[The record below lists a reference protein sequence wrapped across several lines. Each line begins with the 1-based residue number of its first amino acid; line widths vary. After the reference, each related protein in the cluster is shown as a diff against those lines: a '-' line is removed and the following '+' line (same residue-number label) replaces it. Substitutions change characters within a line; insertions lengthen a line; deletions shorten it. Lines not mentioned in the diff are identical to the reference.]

1 MISRRD
7 VLAATAAG
15 GVVAAA
21 SMTLANAASAPEK
34 SPISFGNPDDPPQG
48 AINAKNLRSVTDPGP
63 QNPAIRSQFP
73 AAFSPPPTDVGSMPL
88 SWASFNN
95 APRRIQNGGWAREVT
110 QSDFAVAETLS
121 GVNMRLTSGGIREMH
136 WHQFAEWAYMTYG
149 SCRITVLDEL
159 GRPYVAD
166 VNEGDLWYFPAG
178 LPHSLQGLGAD
189 GCEFLIVF
197 DDGHASEF
205 TTLLMTEWFTHTP
218 PNILADNFGVPVETF
233 AKIPLRDLYIFQGD
247 LPGDLAVDRAAVS
260 GRGAPPHPFTF
271 SLGSMAPTRETRGGT
286 VRIADSRNFTV
297 STTVAAAL
305 LTIRPGG
312 MREMHWHPNADEWQY
327 WIKGKGQMTI
337 FNTGPNAVTMD
348 FNPGDVGYV
357 KKNLGHYIKNTGDT
371 DLQVLEVFKAPR
383 FADVS
388 LSDWI
393 THTPPALVSQ
403 HLNVSAETI
412 AKFPRNK
419 PDIVPL

>member
-7 VLAATAAG
+7 ALTATAAG
-15 GVVAAA
+15 AVVTAAT
-21 SMTLANAASAPEK
+21 MTAASAAPEK
-34 SPISFGNPDDPPQG
+34 AKISFGNPNDPPQG
-48 AINAKNLRSVTDPGP
+48 AINATNPRSITDSGP
-63 QNPAIRSQFP
+63 QNSAISSQFP
-73 AAFSPPPTDVGSMPL
+73 SAFSPPATDVGSMPL

-110 QSDFAVAETLS
+110 QADFAIAETLS

-149 SCRITVLDEL
+149 SCRITVLNET
-159 GRPYVAD
+159 GRPYIAD

-178 LPHSLQGLGAD
+178 LPHSLQGLGPD

-205 TTLLMTEWFTHTP
+205 STLLVTEWFTHTP
-218 PNILADNFGVPVETF
+218 PNILAENFGVPVETF
-233 AKIPLRDLYIFQGD
+233 ANIPLRDLYIFQGD
-247 LPGDLAVDRAAVS
+247 LPGDLAADRAAVS
-260 GRGAPPHPFTF
+260 GKGAPPHPFTF
-271 SLGSMAPTRETRGGT
+271 SLGSMAPARETRGGT
-286 VRIADSRNFTV
+286 VRIADSKNFTV

-312 MREMHWHPNADEWQY
+312 VREMHWHPNADEWQY
-327 WIKGKGQMTI
+327 WIKGKGTMTI

-371 DLQVLEVFKAPR
+371 DLQVLEVFRAPQ
-383 FADVS
+383 FMDVS

-393 THTPPALVSQ
+393 THTPPALVAQ
-403 HLNVSAETI
+403 HLNVSPETI
-412 AKFPRNK
+412 AKFPRSK
-419 PDIVPL
+419 PDIMPL

>member
-1 MISRRD
+1 MVTRRE
-7 VLAATAAG
+7 VLAATA

-21 SMTLANAASAPEK
+21 GASKVAAAPEK
-34 SPISFGNPDDPPQG
+34 SPISFGNPDDPLQG
-48 AINAKNLRSVTDPGP
+48 AINATNPRSVADPGP
-63 QNPAIRSQFP
+63 QNPAISGQFP
-73 AAFSPPPTDVGSMPL
+73 SAFSPAPTNVGSMPL

-110 QSDFAVAETLS
+110 QSDFAIADTLA

-149 SCRITVLDEL
+149 TCRITVLDEA
-159 GRPYVAD
+159 GRPYIAD
-166 VNEGDLWYFPAG
+166 VKEGDLWYFPAG
-178 LPHSLQGLGAD
+178 FPHSLQGLGSD

-205 TTLLMTEWFTHTP
+205 STLLVTEWFTHTP
-218 PNILADNFGVPVETF
+218 PDVLALNFGVPAETF
-233 AKIPLRDLYIFQGD
+233 AKIPLRDLYIFQGN
-247 LPGDLAVDRAAVS
+247 LPGELAADQAAVS
-260 GRGAPPHPFTF
+260 GKGAPPHPFTF

-286 VRIADSRNFTV
+286 VRIADSTNFTV

-327 WIKGKGQMTI
+327 WIKGKGRMTI
-337 FNTGPNAVTMD
+337 FNTGPKAVTMD

-357 KKNLGHYIKNTGDT
+357 KKNLGHYIQNTGDT
-371 DLQVLEVFKAPR
+371 DLQVLEVFRAPQ
-383 FADVS
+383 FMDVS

-393 THTPPALVSQ
+393 THTPPALVAQ
-403 HLNVSAETI
+403 HLNMSEETI
-412 AKFPRNK
+412 AQFPRSK
-419 PDIVPL
+419 PEIVPA

>member
-7 VLAATAAG
+7 ALAATAAG
-15 GVVAAA
+15 AVMTAAT
-21 SMTLANAASAPEK
+21 MTAASAAPEK
-34 SPISFGNPDDPPQG
+34 AAISFGNPNDPPQG
-48 AINAKNLRSVTDPGP
+48 AINAANPRSITDPGP

-73 AAFSPPPTDVGSMPL
+73 SAFSPPPTDVGSMPL

-110 QSDFAVAETLS
+110 QSDFAVADTIS

-149 SCRITVLDEL
+149 SCRITILDEL
-159 GRPYVAD
+159 GRPYIAD

-178 LPHSLQGLGAD
+178 LPHSLQGIGPD
-189 GCEFLIVF
+189 GCEFVICF
-197 DDGHASEF
+197 DEGKASEF
-205 TTLLMTEWFTHTP
+205 STLLVTEWFTHTP
-218 PNILADNFGVPVETF
+218 PNILAENFGVPAETF
-233 AKIPLRDLYIFQGD
+233 AKIPLRDLYIFQGN
-247 LPGDLAVDRAAVS
+247 LPGDLAADRAAVS
-260 GRGAPPHPFTF
+260 GKGAPPHPFTF

-286 VRIADSRNFTV
+286 VRVADSRNFTV
-297 STTVAAAL
+297 ATTVAAAL

-312 MREMHWHPNADEWQY
+312 VREMHWHPNADEWQY
-327 WIKGKGQMTI
+327 WIKGKGTMTI

-371 DLQVLEVFKAPR
+371 DLQVLEVFRAPQ
-383 FADVS
+383 FQDVS

-393 THTPPALVSQ
+393 THTPPALVAQ
-403 HLNVSAETI
+403 HLNVSEETI
-412 AKFPRNK
+412 AKFPRSR
-419 PDIVPL
+419 PEIMPL